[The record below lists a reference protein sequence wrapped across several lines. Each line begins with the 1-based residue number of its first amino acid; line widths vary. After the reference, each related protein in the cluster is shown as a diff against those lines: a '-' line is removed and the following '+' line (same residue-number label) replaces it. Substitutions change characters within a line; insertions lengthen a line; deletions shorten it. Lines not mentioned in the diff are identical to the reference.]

1 MWLFL
6 AGLGKPSH
14 QDADWGCSSRES
26 KGLEQRLLV
35 RLREQRGALGLST
48 RVKTRWEVESRRPIV
63 GAFPCVPS
71 ALGGLRG
78 REPRRRCGCCVKRRL
93 RREGQEPGEL

>member
-1 MWLFL
+1 MSAAGPGRESAWAEGAVWLFL

-35 RLREQRGALGLST
+35 RLREQQGGPGAEHEGED
-48 RVKTRWEVESRRPIV
+48 EVGGGE
-63 GAFPCVPS
+63 PS
-71 ALGGLRG
+71 AHRGGFPLCSECVG
-78 REPRRRCGCCVKRRL
+78 RPQGA
-93 RREGQEPGEL
+93 